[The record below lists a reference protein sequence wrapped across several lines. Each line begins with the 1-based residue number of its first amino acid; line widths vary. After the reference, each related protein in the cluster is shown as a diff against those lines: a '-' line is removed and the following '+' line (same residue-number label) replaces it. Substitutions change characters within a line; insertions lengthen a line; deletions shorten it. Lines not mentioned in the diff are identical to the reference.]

1 MQLIIHTLQ
10 NPSLPGFSRVL
21 PHEFNSLLHTC
32 AELGARLPVWI
43 LILVNHEI
51 FRPISRVVDLFET
64 PRTNP
69 SWIFHNKWHMI
80 LDVPPAEFF
89 FPTLLW
95 RDTCV
100 DDDLGG
106 FVDLGLSVCA

>member
-10 NPSLPGFSRVL
+10 NPSLPGFSGVL

-51 FRPISRVVDLFET
+51 FRPVSRVVDLFET

-69 SWIFHNKWHMI
+69 SWIFHNKGHMLAISVKHKMCLHPRRTTCRI
-80 LDVPPAEFF
+80 LLPH
-89 FPTLLW
+89 L
-95 RDTCV
+95 
-100 DDDLGG
+100 
-106 FVDLGLSVCA
+106 FVA